1 MPKFIDMAGQKIAS
15 LTFIERMPEK
25 RHNIIQWRC
34 LCDCGNEWVGAAQPV
49 KAGVVISCGCVGESR
64 RLAGAI
70 KANTRHSMH
79 GTSEYRI
86 YRMML
91 ARCLNERHPPFADYG
106 GRGITVCDRWL
117 GKDGFANFYAD
128 MGPRPSTEL
137 TLDRIDNDGPYDPA
151 NCRWATKTEQQRNK
165 RNSVVVEFRG
175 RKQTLIEWANEMGV
189 SYAVLAHRRQRNW
202 PIDRML
208 TQPARNRL

>member
-106 GRGITVCDRWL
+106 GRGITVCDRWSSS
-117 GKDGFANFYAD
+117 FEAFFAD
-128 MGPRPSTEL
+128 MGPRPSKNHSI
-137 TLDRIDNDGPYDPA
+137 DRIDGDGNYEPT
-151 NCRWATKTEQQRNK
+151 NCRWATGKQQFANTRVSPEFIAHMNK
-165 RNSVVVEFRG
+165 G
-175 RKQTLIEWANEMGV
+175 R
-189 SYAVLAHRRQRNW
+189 
-202 PIDRML
+202 
-208 TQPARNRL
+208 